1 MQADSMTVSR
11 LMPIQQA
18 LDKILGD
25 AGRRAAAER
34 VDLARA
40 DGRVVLED
48 VAAPMDVPPWDNS
61 AMDGY
66 AVQTR
71 VALQGSTL
79 AVSQRIPAGAE
90 PQVLQVGTAARIFT
104 GAPVPAGAD
113 AVIMQENCEVLADGR
128 IRILQ
133 TVEPGANIRRRGD
146 DITQGELVASAGQ
159 RLTPLDLGLLAGTG
173 ISQLLISRPPVVAL
187 LSTGDE
193 LVQPGQALRPGQIYS
208 SNAVVLQA
216 LLHRM
221 GLHVIDLGTVA
232 DRRDDTA
239 RALLDA
245 AQQADCIITTG
256 GVSAGEE
263 DHVRSVVQDQGH
275 LDIWKLAL
283 KPGKP
288 FAYGRVNNALFFGLP
303 GNPVSAV
310 VSFVLLVRPALLR
323 LMGITET
330 GLPWQLRPADFDA
343 RTAEREEYLR
353 VCLIPG
359 DDQRIVPFRNQGSGV
374 SSSLSR
380 ADGLAVIPSHTT
392 VKQGDM
398 LRFVAF
404 DDIF

>member
-1 MQADSMTVSR
+1 MPADGVSG
-11 LMPIQQA
+11 LMPVQEA
-18 LDKILGD
+18 LDIILAD
-25 AGRRAAAER
+25 AQRRVTPER

-48 VAAPMDVPPWDNS
+48 VPAPMDVPPWDNS

-71 VALQGSTL
+71 AAPQGAIL
-79 AVSQRIPAGAE
+79 EVSQRIPAGVE
-90 PQVLQVGTAARIFT
+90 PEALQAVTAARIFT
-104 GAPVPAGAD
+104 GAPLPVGAD

-128 IRILQ
+128 IRIRHAA
-133 TVEPGANIRRRGD
+133 EPGANIRRRGD
-146 DITQGELVASAGQ
+146 DIIQGEPLASAGQ
-159 RLTPLDLGLLAGTG
+159 RLTPLDLGLLAATG
-173 ISQLLISRPPVVAL
+173 VSELLVCKTPVVAL

-193 LVQPGQALRPGQIYS
+193 LAQPGQALRPGQIFS
-208 SNAVVLQA
+208 SNAIVLQA
-216 LLHRM
+216 LLRRM
-221 GLHVIDLGTVA
+221 GLHVVDLGTVA
-232 DRRDDTA
+232 DRRDETA
-239 RALLDA
+239 RVLIDA

-263 DHVRSVVQDQGH
+263 DHVRSVVQEHGR

-288 FAYGRVNNALFFGLP
+288 FAYGRVDDAVFFGLP
-303 GNPVSAV
+303 GNPVSAF
-310 VSFVLLVRPALLR
+310 VSFALLVRPALLR

-330 GLPWQLRPADFDA
+330 GLPWQLRAAGFDMT
-343 RTAEREEYLR
+343 TAEREEYLR
-353 VCLIPG
+353 VCVMPG
-359 DDQRIVPFRNQGSGV
+359 DERRVVPFRNQGSGV

-380 ADGLAVIPSHTT
+380 ADGLAVIAPRTT
-392 VKQGDM
+392 VQQGDM